1 MSARASG
8 THVRRRSDFLE
19 VYRSTVSR
27 INTDRIDERLVLSRF
42 YNGGFN
48 KSINNISGIYGDDR
62 NILTLETAGP
72 DENLKQ
78 AVIRRANQHIDID
91 LTSIEE
97 VSAPINREIK
107 LSYFL
112 ENMEVE
118 LNDDVYG
125 LTIAANI
132 T

>member
-62 NILTLETAGP
+62 NILTLETVGP
-72 DENLKQ
+72 DENIKQ
-78 AVIRRANQHIDID
+78 AVIRRAKQHIEID
-91 LTSIEE
+91 LASVEE
-97 VSAPINREIK
+97 VNAQNKRDIF

-112 ENMEVE
+112 EGMEVE